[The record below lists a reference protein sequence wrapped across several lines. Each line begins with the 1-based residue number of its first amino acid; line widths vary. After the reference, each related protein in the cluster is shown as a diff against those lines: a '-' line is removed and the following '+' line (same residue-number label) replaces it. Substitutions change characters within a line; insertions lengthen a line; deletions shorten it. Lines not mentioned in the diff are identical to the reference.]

1 MTNEK
6 RQGPGSYFRFSFLCC
21 FRISDYLLIP
31 WRTDTGNV
39 WFQQQLISILHCK
52 DVPVFLLVQNGA
64 DLFH

>member
-6 RQGPGSYFRFSFLCC
+6 RQGPGSYFRFFLCF

-52 DVPVFLLVQNGA
+52 DLSPRFLQMQNGA